1 MSTGPSQLDEEAVF
15 SIRFVSS
22 DIDRYG
28 IWLSLAGTV
37 LIWLGIGALV
47 SRRPGIST
55 RVIIGAIA
63 VSGVLLIGSL
73 GFLGSNPLP
82 ASLLAML
89 IGILAVAWWSVSR
102 ILVWRRGNVPDQ
114 AA

>member
-1 MSTGPSQLDEEAVF
+1 MSTGPSQLDKETVF

-22 DIDRYG
+22 DIDRYD

-37 LIWLGIGALV
+37 LIWLGIGALA

-55 RVIIGAIA
+55 RVIIGAIS
-63 VSGVLLIGSL
+63 VSGVL
-73 GFLGSNPLP
+73 
-82 ASLLAML
+82 L

-102 ILVWRRGNVPDQ
+102 ILAWRRSDVPDQ